1 MMGTSTTV
9 LGVLPLLLDAFFK
22 SMAVV
27 IVFGLTFATI
37 LTLIII
43 PILYAVFF
51 KVKSHEV
58 QA

>member
-1 MMGTSTTV
+1 
-9 LGVLPLLLDAFFK
+9 LLLDAFFK